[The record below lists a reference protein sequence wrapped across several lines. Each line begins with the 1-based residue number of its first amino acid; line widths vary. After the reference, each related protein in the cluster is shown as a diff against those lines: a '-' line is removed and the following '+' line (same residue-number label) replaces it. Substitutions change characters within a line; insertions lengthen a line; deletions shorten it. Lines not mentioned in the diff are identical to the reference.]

1 MVLCAVSATYSARSA
16 AHAFNILQTVCSYA
30 KTAGKSARASW
41 LDFTKEYFAKR
52 EALVCV
58 LLLVDGSIPPQQI
71 DLDCANWLAD
81 AQVGSGFRV

>member
-1 MVLCAVSATYSARSA
+1 MHYQLEMIAFCA
-16 AHAFNILQTVCSYA
+16 LCSYA

-41 LDFTKEYFAKR
+41 LDFTKDYFAKR

-71 DLDCANWLAD
+71 DLDCANWLAE
-81 AQVGSGFRV
+81 AQVSKVILGVCHCL

>member
-1 MVLCAVSATYSARSA
+1 MCR
-16 AHAFNILQTVCSYA
+16 YA

-71 DLDCANWLAD
+71 DLDCANWLAE
-81 AQVGSGFRV
+81 AQVGGKTGPGFVFGRGGSGV